1 MTNNKPHHD
10 LSGPP
15 TAPPLILGPSIGTS
29 LAVWEPQLPALTRTH
44 RVLRWDLPGHGG
56 SPAALLPSD
65 GSATIGDLAALVLR
79 LADEQGWERFA
90 YAGVSIGGAVGLH
103 LAVHHPERLTSLAV
117 VCSSARFGDLAAWR
131 ERAALVRAE
140 GTEAMVASRPGTWF
154 SHGFAHTPVGAALIE
169 DLRATDRAGYA
180 ACCDALAAYDITAD
194 LERIAVPTLVVAG
207 RDDPATP
214 PAHARRIAD
223 AVPGASLL
231 EVAGAA
237 HLAGVERP
245 EPVTAALLAHL
256 TDSTAQPHDD
266 ATTRPQNDT
275 PHKDAPSRPQNDAPH
290 EDAPH
295 THTPHNTTPHPDTT
309 LHTDPSRHAAGMAV
323 RRDVLGNAHVDRAV
337 ARTTPFTARFQD
349 FITRYAWGEIW
360 TGDGLDRRTRS
371 CITLTALIAHGH
383 DAELA
388 MHIRAALTNGLT
400 REEIGEVLLQSA
412 IYCGVPA
419 ANSAFATAQRVF
431 DEIDAEH
438 VTTRATTRASTTTA
452 TTTTT
457 TTTATTTSTKVDTA
471 SHSDTEK

>member
-1 MTNNKPHHD
+1 MTNALPHHN
-10 LSGPP
+10 LTGPP
-15 TAPPLILGPSIGTS
+15 TAPPLILGPSLGTS
-29 LAVWEPQLPALTRTH
+29 LAVWEPQLTPLARGH

-56 SPAALLPSD
+56 SPTTLLPSD
-65 GSATIGDLAALVLR
+65 GSATIDDLAALVLR
-79 LADEQGWERFA
+79 LADDQGWERFA
-90 YAGVSIGGAVGLH
+90 YAGISIGAAVGLH
-103 LAVHHPERLTSLAV
+103 LAAHHPERISRLSV
-117 VCSSARFGDLAAWR
+117 VCSSARFGDPAVWR

-154 SHGFAHTPVGAALIE
+154 SRDFARTPVGAALIE

-180 ACCDALAAYDITAD
+180 ACCDALAAYDMTAD
-194 LERIAVPTLVVAG
+194 LEKITAPTLVVAG

-214 PAHARRIAD
+214 PSHARRIAD

-245 EPVTAALLAHL
+245 EAVTGALLAHHL
-256 TDSTAQPHDD
+256 NSPAPPRDD
-266 ATTRPQNDT
+266 A
-275 PHKDAPSRPQNDAPH
+275 
-290 EDAPH
+290 
-295 THTPHNTTPHPDTT
+295 
-309 LHTDPSRHAAGMAV
+309 SRHAAGMAA
-323 RRDVLGNAHVDRAV
+323 RRAVLGDAHVDRAV

-431 DEIDAEH
+431 DDMDAEIDTGLDTEFD
-438 VTTRATTRASTTTA
+438 TRLDTD
-452 TTTTT
+452 
-457 TTTATTTSTKVDTA
+457 VDSA